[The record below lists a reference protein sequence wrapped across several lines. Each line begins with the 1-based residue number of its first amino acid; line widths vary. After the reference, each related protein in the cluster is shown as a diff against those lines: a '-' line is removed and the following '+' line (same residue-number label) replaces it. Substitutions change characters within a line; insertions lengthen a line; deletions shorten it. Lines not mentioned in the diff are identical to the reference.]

1 MRLRS
6 SAAAV
11 LVAALGVTLLAAS
24 PALAK
29 PLITPGWSPVD
40 PPADRAVF
48 EAGLAAALYS
58 VHCGTAAGTGWSADV
73 ADDTAFLAALV
84 TTSAVATACRES
96 AASPVVRQGEQTYT
110 ALPWNSAPAIGLGLV
125 ALVPDRPYLDWDYIP
140 MPRVEQWVAIQGN
153 ASDGTPLPMLERRIM
168 TVDVAAATFTLDAPV
183 SAEYAG
189 APVVDNRLRAL
200 GVITR
205 SGTVVTGSPQ
215 MCGEL
220 FICVEPDRVW
230 WDITAP
236 SAPRSTKVVLGK
248 GHVTFSWTPVSS
260 DGGAEVAYWYRVGAG
275 AWQQADAFRVKVKAR
290 KGTVVRFAL
299 NTINEAGPGPTIT
312 LTGRAR

>member
-6 SAAAV
+6 SAIAV
-11 LVAALGVTLLAAS
+11 VVAGATLLGAS

-40 PPADRAVF
+40 PPADRKAF
-48 EAGLAAALYS
+48 EAGLAAAIYS
-58 VHCGTAAGTGWSADV
+58 VDCGGVVGTGWSADV
-73 ADDTAFLAALV
+73 ADDTNFLAALV
-84 TTSAVATACRES
+84 TTSAVGTACRES
-96 AASPVVRQGEQTYT
+96 AQSPGVRQGDQTYP

-125 ALVPDRPYLDWDYIP
+125 ALVPDRPYLDWDYVP
-140 MPRVEQWVAIQGN
+140 MPRVDQWVAIQGS
-153 ASDGTPLPMLERRIM
+153 AADGAPLLPLLKRRIVA
-168 TVDVAAATFTLDAPV
+168 VDVEAATFTLDAPV
-183 SAEYAG
+183 GAEYAG

-200 GVITR
+200 GVLA
-205 SGTVVTGSPQ
+205 SPGTTVTGSPQ
-215 MCGEL
+215 MCDEL
-220 FICVEPDRVW
+220 FICVEPGRVW

-236 SAPRSTKVVLGK
+236 SAPSSTRVVAGK
-248 GHVTFSWTPVSS
+248 GSVTFSWTPVSS
-260 DGGAEVAYWYRVGAG
+260 DGGAEVSYWYRVGAG
-275 AWQQADAFRVKVKAR
+275 GWQKADAFRVKVKAR